1 MRLNYILQDLFRDT
15 PLDHIWSAQIC
26 IFGQG
31 TRVLKIGVKIQKK
44 LHQPSPHPNADF
56 NDDDDDVHHQ
66 HV

>member
-1 MRLNYILQDLFRDT
+1 M
-15 PLDHIWSAQIC
+15 HIWPRNAHAEDW
-26 IFGQG
+26 GQNP
-31 TRVLKIGVKIQKK
+31 KK